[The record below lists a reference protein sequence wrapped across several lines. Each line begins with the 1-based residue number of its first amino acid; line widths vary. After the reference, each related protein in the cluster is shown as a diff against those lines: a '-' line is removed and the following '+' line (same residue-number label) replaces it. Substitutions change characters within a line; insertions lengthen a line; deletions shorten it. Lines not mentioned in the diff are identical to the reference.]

1 MAEEQ
6 GGFERERDILV
17 RSIEEAFEALRVIPE
32 LDANGPVLVWLT
44 DHLYQ
49 AYSRVEQPA

>member
-1 MAEEQ
+1 MAEDPSS
-6 GGFERERDILV
+6 FERERDILI

-32 LDANGPVLVWLT
+32 LDVNGPLLVWLT

-49 AYSRVEQPA
+49 AHSRVEQPV